1 MEKRI
6 DSVSWNSVMGITVKD
21 VKCQADV
28 ERGVSENRL
37 QMNRLGEI
45 LH

>member
-1 MEKRI
+1 ME
-6 DSVSWNSVMGITVKD
+6 ITVQE
-21 VKCQADV
+21 VKCHM

-37 QMNRLGEI
+37 QKKRLGKI

>member
-1 MEKRI
+1 MVSCETVME
-6 DSVSWNSVMGITVKD
+6 ITVQE

-37 QMNRLGEI
+37 QKNRLGER